1 MEQTFIEGY
10 SYIIKKRFV
19 SSISSKVKVID
30 VTKTSLLIK
39 WENTETPQRYLI
51 DDFIS
56 NYRII
61 EVLENNVISLNV

>member
-1 MEQTFIEGY
+1 MEQTFIKGY
-10 SYIIKKRFV
+10 SYIIKKQFV
-19 SSISSKVKVID
+19 SSISKVKAID

-51 DDFIS
+51 DDFIC

-61 EVLENNVISLNV
+61 EVLEDNLINLNV

>member
-10 SYIIKKRFV
+10 SYIIKKQFV
-19 SSISSKVKVID
+19 SSISKVKVID